1 MCVCVCVGW
10 KNSRWQIEDNK
21 KKTTTFEATRK
32 TKQKSGQ
39 KRGNDKKEKEK
50 CNKRRYNVMVCVQC
64 AVDIYGGLL
73 AKKK

>member
-39 KRGNDKKEKEK
+39 KRGNDKKEKK
-50 CNKRRYNVMVCVQC
+50 NAIRDGIM
-64 AVDIYGGLL
+64 
-73 AKKK
+73 